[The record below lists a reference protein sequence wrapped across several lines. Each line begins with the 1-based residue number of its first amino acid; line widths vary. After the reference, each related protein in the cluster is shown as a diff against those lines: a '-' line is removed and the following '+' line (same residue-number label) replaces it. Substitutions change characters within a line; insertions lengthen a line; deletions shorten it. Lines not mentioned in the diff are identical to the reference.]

1 MFQQEQHDKM
11 TVLHC
16 RLQQEV
22 DKVRKWK
29 NSVELE
35 LQQKDQQLREVQ
47 QLADSKQKTLLETQ
61 VSAH

>member
-1 MFQQEQHDKM
+1 M

-35 LQQKDQQLREVQ
+35 LQQKDRQLREVQ